1 MFIEATQNGSYAVE
15 ISKNSCVDTS
25 VCQQILTVGVDG
37 DAKQTFIDIYP
48 NPTNGAF
55 KIDLGQEE
63 NNVQIQVVNILGEVV
78 FNNFF
83 KSARLLDYNIE
94 SPSGLYFIK
103 IQSKEIRKT
112 FKIIKKFNVPLVRFV
127 DQIQDS

>member
-1 MFIEATQNGSYAVE
+1 M
-15 ISKNSCVDTS
+15 DTS